1 MRRWASAAL
10 VLALVAGCRGAAAPP
25 AVVAPLPE
33 PTNAWPAAL
42 ATVQELVA
50 NGRHAEADSTLAG
63 FSAQHAGTP
72 ASTEALYWRALVR
85 LDPSNEGATPRD
97 ALAALDAYLAG
108 GTSLPHYQ
116 EALVLR
122 RTASLLDGARRVP
135 TLAGPDTTPA
145 VVVPV
150 PPERLRATQDTIR
163 ALREELARTQAEL
176 ERFRRRLR
184 PPSTASPR

>member
-1 MRRWASAAL
+1 MRRAA
-10 VLALVAGCRGAAAPP
+10 VLALALAAAGCRGAPAPP
-25 AVVAPLPE
+25 LVVAPPPE
-33 PTNAWPAAL
+33 PSDAWPTAL

-63 FSAQHAGTP
+63 FSARHLGTSE
-72 ASTEALYWRALVR
+72 STEALYWRALVR
-85 LDPSNEGATPRD
+85 LDPENAGATPRD

-108 GTSLPHYQ
+108 GASLPHYQ

-135 TLAGPDTTPA
+135 ALAGPDTTTA
-145 VVVPV
+145 ALLPV
-150 PPERLRATQDTIR
+150 SPDRLRATQDTVR

-176 ERFRRRLR
+176 ERIRRRLR
-184 PPSTASPR
+184 PPSAASPQ